1 MYRASDVQCQ
11 KNSMPHLA
19 RKQHQRP
26 LGKFPIKLEDPFQP
40 DPDVVRLHLSQ
51 RLTGWKIPMTDG
63 AVALQDEAAECLQVV
78 VGTQVVNVLLQVQ

>member
-11 KNSMPHLA
+11 KNSMPHPA

-26 LGKFPIKLEDPFQP
+26 LGKFPIKLEDRFQP
-40 DPDVVRLHLSQ
+40 LREVVRLHLSQ
-51 RLTGWKIPMTDG
+51 LLTCWTIPMTDG
-63 AVALQDEAAECLQVV
+63 AVALQDYAADRLQVV